1 MTMTETVLSR
11 VLACCERR
19 SIAETTF
26 GKLAVGDSTFVQRLR
41 DGRVTIRIAEQALRW
56 IEEQDAAA
64 LVSAGA
70 PDGASRTDNLPPRA
84 AE

>member
-41 DGRVTIRIAEQALRW
+41 AGRVTIRIAEQALRW
-56 IEEQDAAA
+56 IEEQDAASGSMA
-64 LVSAGA
+64 AEKVPS
-70 PDGASRTDNLPPRA
+70 DTDNLPTAA

>member
-26 GKLAVGDSTFVQRLR
+26 GKLAVGDSTFVHRLR
-41 DGRVTIRIAEQALRW
+41 EGRVTIRIAEQALRW

-64 LVSAGA
+64 LVSTGA
-70 PDGASRTDNLPPRA
+70 PDGASRTDSLPTAA